1 MSKKILIILI
11 ILIGLGVGGFFI
23 SKNIYASSTNRVSA
37 DFRLSYFY
45 YLLGDNFLN
54 GEVTGIKH
62 WETDTRNLQDETG
75 ESIKELAAEFT
86 TDLTASN
93 WRKEE
98 LIKTGPPVYKWFYG
112 DIPQEGDYVAGG
124 FRPESLVEFS
134 GQSIAF
140 TPGFDA
146 YRSADK
152 TVFSGPGVQTLT
164 ITVTPREK
172 NIEEKSD
179 GIFMCIYTVMPG
191 AENLVDA
198 VITSPASDGKNIEVS
213 KDGRSLRIYEQPVKT
228 NVPWTVTLTIEVT
241 PKAPKVEFMPFVSV
255 LWNLASFN
263 DPVFKNSCVM
273 DDATLYSK
281 GTTIGSS
288 VSCSVDAGTWK
299 WSAEGDYTWE
309 WLDTLSSYLVAF
321 EHQQERLE
329 KEKEVEAPTLKEVGT
344 PIPEVIKKE
353 ELKEVLKEEEKET
366 KKTKEITTEE
376 LIKKEAEKTK
386 VSPPKNIFLK
396 TWGIILN
403 FFKRIFGT

>member
-1 MSKKILIILI
+1 MNKKILIIL
-11 ILIGLGVGGFFI
+11 LCLVGFGVGFFV
-23 SKNIYASSTNRVSA
+23 SKNIHASAINEVSA

-45 YLLGDNFLN
+45 YLLGDNFSN
-54 GEVTGIKH
+54 GEVIGIKH
-62 WETDTRNLQDETG
+62 WETDVRNLQDETG
-75 ESIKELAAEFT
+75 ESIKGLAAEFT

-98 LIKTGPPVYKWFYG
+98 LIKIGPPIYKWSYG

-146 YRSADK
+146 SRSADK
-152 TVFSGPGVQTLT
+152 TVFSGPGVQRLT
-164 ITVTPREK
+164 ITVTPQEK

-198 VITSPASDGKNIEVS
+198 VITSPVSDGKHVEVS
-213 KDGRSLRIYEQPVKT
+213 ENGHSLRIYEQPVKT
-228 NVPWTVTLTIEVT
+228 NVPWTITLTIEVT
-241 PKAPKVEFMPFVSV
+241 PKAPKVEFVPFVSV

-281 GTTIGSS
+281 GTAIGSS
-288 VSCSVDAGTWK
+288 VSCSTDAGTWT
-299 WSAEGDYTWE
+299 WNAEGDYAWQ

-321 EHQQERLE
+321 EHRQESLE
-329 KEKEVEAPTLKEVGT
+329 KEEGSETPTLEEVKIPTLEVVGKEKPKEEAP
-344 PIPEVIKKE
+344 
-353 ELKEVLKEEEKET
+353 KEEEKET
-366 KKTKEITTEE
+366 KKTEEIGTEE
-376 LIKKEAEKTK
+376 LIKEEVEETEMP
-386 VSPPKNIFLK
+386 PPKNIFQK
-396 TWGIILN
+396 IWEAIVN
-403 FFKRIFGT
+403 FFKQIFGI